1 MFKKILMTGL
11 ILMLMMGMG
20 LQAAPAHAQGE
31 QPSPITTLA
40 LIKKATLLR
49 GYPPRILVR
58 GVLPVGCYKLEV
70 SKPVLMGPNPHI
82 RTATPIMVQ
91 VRGVQSK
98 TCSLNP
104 QHFETTIT
112 IDPVKLNLPA
122 GRYVELLNPITAK
135 KHFQVNFTIPAQLD

>member
-11 ILMLMMGMG
+11 ILMLLMGMG
-20 LQAAPAHAQGE
+20 LQAAPAQAQGE

-58 GVLPVGCYKLEV
+58 GVLPAGCYKLEV
-70 SKPVLMGPNPHI
+70 SKPVLMGPNPHT
-82 RTATPIMVQ
+82 RSATQIMVQ
-91 VRGVQSK
+91 VRGVQAK
-98 TCSLNP
+98 TCTLKP

-112 IDPVKLNLPA
+112 IDPVKLNLSA
-122 GRYVELLNPITAK
+122 GRYVVLLNPINGRTP
-135 KHFQVNFTIPAQLD
+135 FQVNFTIPAHLD